1 MNDPSPDLA
10 ERLKALLRRIMV
22 ESDPEEYD
30 REAAEIWLTVEEL
43 ERQREKKAA

>member
-1 MNDPSPDLA
+1 MSDPTPDPA
-10 ERLKALLRRIMV
+10 ERLKSLLRSIMV